1 MNDNSQDEPKII
13 VDDDWKAQ
21 AQAEK
26 ERLAAEQQTGA
37 AAAERPALPQASFS
51 TLVTTTASQT
61 LFALGVAPDPQTQ
74 KPHADLELA
83 RYHIDTLKVLDEKT
97 AGNLTDE
104 EKALLDSTLYELRTH
119 YMRIAQHPGA

>member
-1 MNDNSQDEPKII
+1 MNDNSQDQPKII

-74 KPHADLELA
+74 KPHVDLELA